1 MLHAIYDILWY
12 IPVYKFFLVSNDW
25 GILTSF
31 PTLSDFL
38 QRETNLSEIN
48 IFLYGLHYLRLCKYL
63 RKLMLSARNTS
74 AIGKELYMVV
84 SIQLCRM
91 LLADNKIKTHHKI
104 TTRTKTTL
112 IYTNIIKKEIEDLL
126 LMNESWKT
134 HTHYCR
140 SQVLQTKSTGV

>member
-1 MLHAIYDILWY
+1 
-12 IPVYKFFLVSNDW
+12 
-25 GILTSF
+25 
-31 PTLSDFL
+31 
-38 QRETNLSEIN
+38 
-48 IFLYGLHYLRLCKYL
+48 
-63 RKLMLSARNTS
+63 MLSARNTS
-74 AIGKELYMVV
+74 AIGKELYIVV
-84 SIQLCRM
+84 SIVQLCRM

-126 LMNESWKT
+126 LMYESWKT